1 MGRLSGSFGICGKSG
16 VFVKE
21 SAPMFAPPDPKI
33 VATLQFL
40 KFARRETMYRATSVL
55 TCLLLGTACLAQTK
69 ASAKTSETATT
80 LMPKVVPL
88 GTEQWS
94 DIPPS
99 AMVGIPSV
107 EIAGKLQMAVI
118 QGNPM
123 LAGQPYTMRL
133 SCTDGS
139 KIAPH
144 WHPTTENVTVIKGTF
159 AIGTG
164 SKWDPAGLRDLPT
177 GGFVSAP
184 ARMRHFA
191 TCKGNTVVQVHG
203 LGPFV
208 VNFVQPG
215 KSQSGN

>member
-1 MGRLSGSFGICGKSG
+1 MC
-16 VFVKE
+16 
-21 SAPMFAPPDPKI
+21 
-33 VATLQFL
+33 
-40 KFARRETMYRATSVL
+40 RATSLL

-69 ASAKTSETATT
+69 PSAKTSGTSTT

-88 GTEQWS
+88 GTEQWG
-94 DIPPS
+94 DIPPA
-99 AMVGIPSV
+99 AMVGTPSV
-107 EIAGKLQMAVI
+107 DFGGKLQMAVI

-123 LAGQPYTMRL
+123 QAGQLFTLRI
-133 SCTDGS
+133 SCTDGA

-144 WHPTTENVTVIKGTF
+144 WHPTAENVTVIKGTF
-159 AIGTG
+159 AIGMG
-164 SKWDPAGLRDLPT
+164 SKWDSSALKDLPT

-191 TCKGNTVVQVHG
+191 TCKGTTVVQVHG